1 MVNSFTFCLKNSL
14 SPLQFW
20 RILSVVPLRRG
31 HYFSKGMVEQILV
44 GVFRK
49 QPSYVTTHLPDG
61 EVQPVAFRYCARTST
76 LSLVEFSLNP
86 GVDGEVCI
94 KWQYSTPGHEHREHR
109 IPFNFSLGVFCFFW
123 DLYYTL
129 NFPDSK
135 SFLHH
140 QCTNKQQISHFLAF
154 TF

>member
-1 MVNSFTFCLKNSL
+1 MMNSFTFCLKNSL

-20 RILSVVPLRRG
+20 RILPVVPLRRG
-31 HYFSKGMVEQILV
+31 HYFSKGVVEQILV

-49 QPSYVTTHLPDG
+49 QPSYVTTHLSDG

-76 LSLVEFSLNP
+76 LSLVEFSLNT

-94 KWQYSTPGHEHREHR
+94 TVQHTWPWAQRAPCSFQLLPW
-109 IPFNFSLGVFCFFW
+109 CFLVFW
-123 DLYYTL
+123 DLYCTL

-135 SFLHH
+135 SFLYH